1 MNVYRAVIVALLA
14 LAVVGGITLML
25 WPQQGCRMMSGGGL
39 TLWDASDPA
48 CRHLANQGSR
58 R

>member
-1 MNVYRAVIVALLA
+1 MGIYRAVIAALLA

-25 WPQQGCRMMSGGGL
+25 WPQQGCRMTSGGGM

-48 CRHLANQGSR
+48 CRYLSEQGSSQ
-58 R
+58 